1 MKMLTSVVY
10 FAFAY
15 CGAFGVLLASL
26 GRHRSAARLRMAVP
40 SLRLD
45 GLAPSAGS
53 ACMEIADIAALG
65 DRNDPAA
72 IDAADTLQDF
82 ERRRRLQRGQVHQR
96 RDRRRGRRC
105 TYRIGRPAA
114 VAPFSVRGVRTSV
127 IAIQRVRAQRGPMTG
142 YAKQARAESPATAA
156 LNFFVAEFLAM
167 TAKEIG
173 GCVPPK

>member
-26 GRHRSAARLRMAVP
+26 GRHRSVARLRMALP

-53 ACMEIADIAALG
+53 ACMEIADIAVLG

-72 IDAADTLQDF
+72 IDAVDTLQDF
-82 ERRRRLQRGQVHQR
+82 ERRRLQRGQVHQR
-96 RDRRRGRRC
+96 RDRRRHRRC
-105 TYRIGRPAA
+105 TYRMGRPAA

-127 IAIQRVRAQRGPMTG
+127 IAIQRVRAQCGPTTG
-142 YAKQARAESPATAA
+142 YAKQSRAESPATAA
-156 LNFFVAEFLAM
+156 LNCFVAQFLAM
-167 TAKEIG
+167 TAKEISG
-173 GCVPPK
+173 RVPPK